1 MISARTMQLFEIV
14 DKYEMIS
21 TLLMQIMTNAA
32 AMAEVNFRTHVV
44 TNFRP
49 RIKRWIRL
57 RIGTYAFFGNMHQRK
72 LKSWAGLLLWAGTT
86 LNQSVTTLLPRYT
99 SLSTPD
105 AATMVLL
112 SALVN
117 NIRQEIGPAN
127 LPVTDRLLR
136 RRSEAYMPILHRVL
150 TDLVPAAANNQQG
163 TKLFTLL
170 PQGSNQAA
178 FVKITSSGLHRY
190 SVHCMQ
196 SLDIYGK

>member
-1 MISARTMQLFEIV
+1 MISI
-14 DKYEMIS
+14 
-21 TLLMQIMTNAA
+21 LLMQIMTNAA
-32 AMAEVNFRTHVV
+32 HMAVVNFRNHVV

-49 RIKRWIRL
+49 RIKGWIRL
-57 RIGTYAFFGNMHQRK
+57 RIGTYAFFGNMRQRK
-72 LKSWAGLLLWAGTT
+72 LKSWASLLLWAGTT

-99 SLSTPD
+99 SLSSPD

-112 SALVN
+112 NALVN

-136 RRSEAYMPILHRVL
+136 RRSEAYLPILHRVL
-150 TDLVPAAANNQQG
+150 TDLIPAAANNQQG

-170 PQGSNQAA
+170 PQCSNQAA

-190 SVHCMQ
+190 SCHCMQ
-196 SLDIYGK
+196 V